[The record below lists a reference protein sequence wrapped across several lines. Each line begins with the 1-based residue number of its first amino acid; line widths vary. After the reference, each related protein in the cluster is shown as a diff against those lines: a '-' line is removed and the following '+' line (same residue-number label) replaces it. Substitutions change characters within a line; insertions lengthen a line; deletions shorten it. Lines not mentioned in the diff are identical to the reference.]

1 MKTTRNIQTGTIAP
15 AIALQINPAAVI
27 LTLSRIIGENKAEYT
42 GEVHSRYVD
51 ALTGD
56 LKDEN
61 GEKPTFTPAQIDRLR
76 VVYRPTESNL
86 RNLRTQ
92 TLAEAGYALEPETEK
107 VFDLVLNAAQFA
119 DFLSKTV
126 NPKTKEPFI
135 AKSKKRG
142 VKKGKFNEVILAAA
156 EFSEAATPTV
166 ESEIT
171 DGDEEK
177 SDADAA
183 GDEPEVTETT
193 VAPALA
199 KPAAVKPATRK

>member
-15 AIALQINPAAVI
+15 AMALQINPAVVM
-27 LTLSRIIGENKAEYT
+27 LTFSRIIGENKAEYT
-42 GEVHSRYVD
+42 GEVHSRFVD
-51 ALTGD
+51 ALTDD

-61 GEKPTFTPAQIDRLR
+61 GQKPTFTPAQIDRLR

-92 TLAEAGYALEPETEK
+92 TLAEAGYVLEPETEK
-107 VFDLVLNAAQFA
+107 VFDLVMNAAQFA
-119 DFLSKTV
+119 DFLSKTL

-156 EFSEAATPTV
+156 EYSEAATPPV
-166 ESEIT
+166 EPKIT
-171 DGDEEK
+171 DEVENPAEND
-177 SDADAA
+177 A

-193 VAPALA
+193 APLAPA
-199 KPAAVKPATRK
+199 KPATAKPATRK